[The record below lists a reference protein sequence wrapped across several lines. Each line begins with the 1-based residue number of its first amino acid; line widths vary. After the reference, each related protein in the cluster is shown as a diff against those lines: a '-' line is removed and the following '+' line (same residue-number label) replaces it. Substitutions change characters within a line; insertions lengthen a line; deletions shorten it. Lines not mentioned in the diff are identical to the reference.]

1 MPYTTY
7 LD

>member
-7 LD
+7 TD

>member
-7 LD
+7 QD